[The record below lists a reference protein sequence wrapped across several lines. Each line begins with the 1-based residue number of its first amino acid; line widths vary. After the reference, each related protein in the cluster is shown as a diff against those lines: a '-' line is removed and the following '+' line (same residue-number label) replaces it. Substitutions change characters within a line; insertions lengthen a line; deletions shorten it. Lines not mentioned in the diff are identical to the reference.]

1 MFRGDDNGA
10 MNDYTFRLHWSR
22 AGDGDSGFLQTFGS
36 AREVSKDV
44 IRFAPLV
51 QLKEAISDVE
61 TAARLV

>member
-1 MFRGDDNGA
+1 